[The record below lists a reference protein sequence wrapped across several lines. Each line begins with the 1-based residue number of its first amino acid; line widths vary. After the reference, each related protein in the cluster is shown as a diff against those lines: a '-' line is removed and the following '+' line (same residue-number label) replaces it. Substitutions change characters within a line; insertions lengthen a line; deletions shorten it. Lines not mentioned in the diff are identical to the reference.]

1 MPQIIRSREKI
12 IQMENK
18 LMDNVIG
25 YDDYEKDFK
34 RAALP
39 EYRWLAEDM
48 LLQALE
54 TCEPQGI
61 LEVYMPD
68 YISNDNCG
76 CTFQFQT
83 QAGGGENGGVLIFYK
98 DFY

>member
-1 MPQIIRSREKI
+1 
-12 IQMENK
+12 
-18 LMDNVIG
+18 MDNVIG

-54 TCEPQGI
+54 TCELQEA
-61 LEVYMPD
+61 LEVHMPD
-68 YISNDNCG
+68 YISNDGCG
-76 CTFQFQT
+76 YTFQFQT
-83 QAGGGENGGVLIFYK
+83 QASGNAENGGVLIFYM

>member
-1 MPQIIRSREKI
+1 
-12 IQMENK
+12 
-18 LMDNVIG
+18 MDNVIG

-83 QAGGGENGGVLIFYK
+83 QAGGSGEKGGVLIFYM